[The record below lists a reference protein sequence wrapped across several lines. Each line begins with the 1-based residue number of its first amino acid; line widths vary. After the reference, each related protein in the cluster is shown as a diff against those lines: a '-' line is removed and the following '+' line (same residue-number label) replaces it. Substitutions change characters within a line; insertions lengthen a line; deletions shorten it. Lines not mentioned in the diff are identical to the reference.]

1 MGRRLA
7 AGASLVM
14 LLAAVT
20 ALVVGGLVLGTGALV
35 SDTPAADQERRER
48 AEVDVVR
55 CGRDIDGLT
64 AVVRVRNRTSAT
76 STYYIDV

>member
-35 SDTPAADQERRER
+35 SDTPAAVLLLKKPYLLFIIEE
-48 AEVDVVR
+48 
-55 CGRDIDGLT
+55 
-64 AVVRVRNRTSAT
+64 
-76 STYYIDV
+76 